1 MMGNTPFTKI
11 TDKLDRRD
19 ALDAYAIAAFVGLLS
34 HSPGTPSKVAEA
46 AWCYAEAMILEWE
59 KRR

>member
-1 MMGNTPFTKI
+1 MGIEPFTKI

-19 ALDAYAIAAFVGLLS
+19 ALDAYAIAAFAGLLS
-34 HSPGTPSKVAEA
+34 HAPDPPSKIAEA
-46 AWCYAEAMILEWE
+46 AWYYAEAMIVEWE